1 MILKENID
9 SIRKNLPPGVKLV
22 AVSKFK
28 PIEEILEVSKYG
40 VKDFGENRPQEL
52 NKKISELPEEIN
64 WHFIGHLQT
73 NKIKMIIDKVYLIH
87 SVDSLKLLTEINK
100 EAVKRDITV
109 NCLLQ
114 IYIASEETKQGLSEA
129 ELNEILDIKNLFT
142 NINFK
147 GLMGMASFTDNK
159 DKVRGE
165 FKYLRDLFNSVKQT
179 YFSEDSQFSEISMG
193 MSGDYKIAIEEGS
206 TIVRI
211 GSLIF
216 GERQATIQ

>member
-22 AVSKFK
+22 
-28 PIEEILEVSKYG
+28 EVSKYG

-52 NKKISELPEEIN
+52 NKKFSELPEEIN

>member
-114 IYIASEETKQGLSEA
+114 
-129 ELNEILDIKNLFT
+129 
-142 NINFK
+142 
-147 GLMGMASFTDNK
+147 
-159 DKVRGE
+159 
-165 FKYLRDLFNSVKQT
+165 T